1 MANRSPAPL
10 RTAGTVLRALL
21 GLSLLAALVVGAPY
35 LLLTVG
41 HQPTELSG
49 GTELLTQQDDGSLF
63 LVVLTCIGWAAWASF
78 ALSVLV
84 ELVAVLRRRS
94 APRIRGLGGMQSLAS
109 FLIGGIVLLAP
120 TAASAATVAP
130 AVAATVTHTAGQGN
144 GATSET
150 PASRAAAD
158 TATLRHTVTSAT
170 ESPWELAQTYLGSGP
185 RWKDIA
191 ALNPDIPELVAGD
204 QYLPQGAVLTL
215 PDDAHLP
222 VTADS
227 DSATEA
233 ARRPNSAIHPQ
244 GDEKKQAPTSYTVH
258 AGDSLSTIADSE
270 LGNGDRWPE
279 LYEANKGSKQ
289 PYGHTFTDPDRIYP
303 GQELTLPTGGQP
315 GRGTDTD
322 QSASPRDTHRATPD
336 NDHPATPEKDEL
348 QATPEARDDASSA
361 PDAQQQDRE
370 EQAERGAGAAG
381 AHTTAP
387 EPAGS
392 AAVHPEPSTSAEP
405 GTGATSS
412 ASAPAEPTAPAA
424 SAASEQ
430 ETSKTG
436 SRAGVIG
443 LAATGVLAAAL
454 VGSLTYRRTMQQR
467 QRRRGH
473 RIAMPSGRSAETE
486 RAMRSVD
493 AGAELGLLAAALRTA
508 ALHLAQEGRPLPE
521 ITTVQLGARG
531 VRLHLAEAVP
541 PVAPFTTVP
550 DQSGQWWCPAGTRE
564 LLPAEELREVD
575 PPYPA
580 LAVLGEDEDGAIV
593 LVNLEHVGALH
604 LTGIGRLALLR
615 TLALSLALTPLAEQ
629 IEIAVA
635 GEDTAPGLSMLDG
648 NRVTPYPDLGDA
660 VRVLEQHQAGQQQV
674 LEEFGPEGSLS
685 VARASEDLVEE
696 LWPLVVLAD
705 LDTCPDAE
713 RSHGRLWQVLEAPVR
728 SAMAIVTSSTIAP
741 DRDGVWCVDTDA
753 GEVTV
758 PGSGVRVQLVTVTDE
773 EYVDVL
779 ELGLTADSPT
789 DHPEPQPVAPAESY
803 YEEEPEARLAVPF
816 VSYDDEEPA
825 RADAGSNSSG
835 VSDLGGKGVRGPGL
849 LVGLADLD
857 DEPEEHPVDKGRS
870 VHQPLGSSVASS
882 PGDGLP
888 ALVSAA
894 KVSVRLAP
902 PVDAGASVA
911 VEGGDGIPAQAS
923 ADGACVDYVDAEGE
937 SSPLVCVLGPVE
949 LQGARGSV
957 ASNRRTL
964 ALELTAWLAFHPGAN
979 SHQLDEVIAPGGRVT
994 RDTRNSRVGD
1004 VRRWLG
1010 ASLADSPHLPRV
1022 NSQPDRLYR
1031 LNDVR
1036 CDWTEFECLVQASH
1050 RKDGADAQQL
1060 LRQALTLVR
1069 GRPFAGIPARR
1080 YAWAEPLCQDMISA
1094 IVDAA
1099 DDLAG
1104 RCLNLGDARGALW
1117 AVARGLDAAREMEC
1131 LWRHK
1136 FRALAMLGQY
1146 DELESAV
1153 RELDTLVLDLGTA
1166 AEEATENL
1174 LRQLDSTRR

>member
-35 LLLTVG
+35 LLLAVG

-49 GTELLTQQDDGSLF
+49 GTQLLTQQDDGSLF
-63 LVVLTCIGWAAWASF
+63 LVVLTCIGWAAWAAF

-84 ELVAVLRRRS
+84 ELIAVLRRRS

-130 AVAATVTHTAGQGN
+130 AIAATVTHTAGQGN
-144 GATSET
+144 GATVQT
-150 PASRAAAD
+150 APQAAAD
-158 TATLRHTVTSAT
+158 TTTLRHTVTSAT

-215 PDDAHLP
+215 PNDARLP
-222 VTADS
+222 ADNVS
-227 DSATEA
+227 PTQASTH
-233 ARRPNSAIHPQ
+233 PSSTIGPQ
-244 GDEKKQAPTSYTVH
+244 GHEKKEATASYTVR
-258 AGDSLSTIADSE
+258 AGDNLSSIADSK
-270 LGNGDRWPE
+270 LGDEDRWPE
-279 LYEANKGSKQ
+279 IYEANKGSQQ
-289 PYGHTFTDPDRIYP
+289 PYGHIFTDPDRIYP
-303 GQELTLPTGGQP
+303 GQELTLPTEGQQP
-315 GRGTDTD
+315 RPGTDTD
-322 QSASPRDTHRATPD
+322 QPAAPRDTHRATPD
-336 NDHPATPEKDEL
+336 HDRPATPEKNEH
-348 QATPEARDDASSA
+348 QEAQDKQDDASPA

-370 EQAERGAGAAG
+370 EQAELGAGAAG
-381 AHTTAP
+381 ARNTAP
-387 EPAGS
+387 DPAGS
-392 AAVHPEPSTSAEP
+392 AAAHPKASTSAEP
-405 GTGATSS
+405 ETGATSS
-412 ASAPAEPTAPAA
+412 ASVPPERTAPTA
-424 SAASEQ
+424 SAATAGEREAAS
-430 ETSKTG
+430 SG

-443 LAATGVLAAAL
+443 LAATGILAAGL
-454 VGSLTYRRTMQQR
+454 IGSLAYRRTMQQR
-467 QRRRGH
+467 RRRRGH

-493 AGAELGLLAAALRTA
+493 AGVELGLLAGALRTA

-550 DQSGQWWCPAGTRE
+550 DQTGQWWCPAGTRE
-564 LLPAEELREVD
+564 LLPAEELRDVD
-575 PPYPA
+575 PPFPA

-593 LVNLEHVGALH
+593 LVDLEHVGALH
-604 LTGIGRLALLR
+604 LTGTRRLALLR

-674 LEEFGPEGSLS
+674 LEEFGHEGSLS

-705 LDTCPDAE
+705 LDTCPDLE
-713 RSHGRLWQVLEAPVR
+713 QSQGRLWQVLEAPVR

-741 DRDGVWCVDTDA
+741 DTGEVWCVDTDA

-758 PGSGVRVQLVTVTDE
+758 PGSGVRVQLVTVTEE

-789 DHPEPQPVAPAESY
+789 DHPGSPPAAPEPQPVAPAVSY
-803 YEEEPEARLAVPF
+803 YEEEPEPPAVPS
-816 VSYDDEEPA
+816 VSYYDEEEPA
-825 RADAGSNSSG
+825 RTDAGTDPAG
-835 VSDLGGKGVRGPGL
+835 VSGLGEKGVRGSGL

-857 DEPEEHPVDKGRS
+857 DEPEERPIDEGRS
-870 VHQPLGSSVASS
+870 VQREPAAVEPLGQRVSAASS
-882 PGDGLP
+882 PGDVLP
-888 ALVSAA
+888 ARVSAA
-894 KVSVRLAP
+894 KVSVRLP
-902 PVDAGASVA
+902 QPVDAGASGA
-911 VEGGDGIPAQAS
+911 VEEADGIPSQAT
-923 ADGACVDYVDAEGE
+923 VDDAHVDAEGD
-937 SSPLVCVLGPVE
+937 SSPLVCVLGPVK

-979 SHQLDEVIAPGGRVT
+979 SHQLDEVIAPSGRVT
-994 RDTRNSRVGD
+994 RDTRNSRIGD

-1010 ASLADSPHLPRV
+1010 TNPADTFYLPHMNQQR
-1022 NSQPDRLYR
+1022 DKLYR
-1031 LNDVR
+1031 LDGVR
-1036 CDWTEFECLVQASH
+1036 CDWAEFERLVQESH
-1050 RKDGADAQQL
+1050 RADGVDAQLL
-1060 LRQALTLVR
+1060 LRQALALVR

-1080 YAWAEPLCQDMISA
+1080 YTWAEPLCQDMVSA

-1099 DDLAG
+1099 DDLAE
-1104 RCLNLGDARGALW
+1104 RCLGLGDPRGALW

-1146 DELESAV
+1146 DELDAAV
-1153 RELDTLVLDLGTA
+1153 RELDSLV
-1166 AEEATENL
+1166 
-1174 LRQLDSTRR
+1174 